1 MDDTI
6 TRLKDVLSYTEISA
20 VVAIREAL
28 GEEDEKFIVG
38 TKLAA
43 EKSISKGVVISAL
56 RLLHATGVVKT
67 ESVGGKGTKVTVL
80 NREILEAVVK
90 F

>member
-1 MDDTI
+1 M
-6 TRLKDVLSYTEISA
+6 
-20 VVAIREAL
+20 
-28 GEEDEKFIVG
+28 G

-80 NREILEAVVK
+80 NRSSKNRKCRRKRNEGNST
-90 F
+90 